1 MFSPFVFTG
10 LSFILLLRISYN
22 RFYLL
27 VEALPNNGDGSGGG
41 GKSKMGG
48 GGKSKMGGGGKS
60 KKGGGGKSKKG
71 GGGKGMSKIYG
82 CGM

>member
-10 LSFILLLRISYN
+10 LSFMLLLRISYN

-48 GGKSKMGGGGKS
+48 GGKSK
-60 KKGGGGKSKKG
+60 KGGGGKSKKG

>member
-48 GGKSKMGGGGKS
+48 GGKSK
-60 KKGGGGKSKKG
+60 KGGGGKSKQG

>member
-10 LSFILLLRISYN
+10 LSFMLLLRISSN

-27 VEALPNNGDGSGGG
+27 AEALPNNGDGSGGG

-48 GGKSKMGGGGKS
+48 GGK
-60 KKGGGGKSKKG
+60 
-71 GGGKGMSKIYG
+71 GMSKIYG
-82 CGM
+82 CGMELEREAEVS

>member
-10 LSFILLLRISYN
+10 LSFMLLLRISYN

-27 VEALPNNGDGSGGG
+27 VETLPNNGDGSGGG

-48 GGKSKMGGGGKS
+48 GGK
-60 KKGGGGKSKKG
+60 
-71 GGGKGMSKIYG
+71 GMSKIYG